1 MRISDWSSDVCS
13 SDLTNR
19 YQTLS
24 RLLAKLAIEIETGE
38 HVSDALDR
46 VESEEQQFG
55 EFSRQAREIWDA
67 QIDTDAFRDFVAVVE
82 KACPGRTFYRKQLLS
97 AFHLAF
103 SQNAC
108 NFSVPGSSEERR
120 VGKECVRKVKSRWAP
135 D

>member
-67 QIDTDAFRDFVAVVE
+67 QIDIDAFRDFVAVVE
-82 KACPGRTFYRKQLLS
+82 KACAGRTFYRKQLLPAS
-97 AFHLAF
+97 HLAF
-103 SQNAC
+103 SQTEQKNA
-108 NFSVPGSSEERR
+108 GS
-120 VGKECVRKVKSRWAP
+120 GKRG
-135 D
+135 